1 MRWSRQSLAALCLGA
16 LLGSAAVQAHTLK
29 VRTEILDRMRLA
41 ELDARH
47 WRQQSLQLRD
57 QLAAINRKNERETY
71 VQTVNLEVIKSPV
84 PLIDVEA
91 ALEPYTELLLGMQL
105 SAVKL
110 SMVYHLLQQRRLV
123 LGNHIYQVDVKALL
137 LSPDVIILLRLMPQG
152 RSHPS

>member
-1 MRWSRQSLAALCLGA
+1 
-16 LLGSAAVQAHTLK
+16 
-29 VRTEILDRMRLA
+29 MRLA

-47 WRQQSLQLRD
+47 WRQESLQLRD

-123 LGNHIYQVDVKALL
+123 LGNRIYQLDVKALL

-152 RSHPS
+152 LSHPS